1 MKDTLGRLFW
11 AGIIIGIVLFAALKV
26 GAKPTKRVYC
36 IAAEYA
42 RLSPTEWVGISN
54 CGSLWKVVI
63 SIPGVNPDSL
73 FKANGAGKSLGVAA
87 GDSAEAWYYDQ
98 ANGVWS
104 QLGKVP
110 ALGDTLGYADVP
122 SE

>member
-1 MKDTLGRLFW
+1 MRTFLL
-11 AGIIIGIVLFAALKV
+11 ALAIVAATIFLAV
-26 GAKPTKRVYC
+26 TAQAKRVYC

-54 CGSLWKVVI
+54 CGNLWKVVI
-63 SIPGVNPDSL
+63 AIPGVNPDSL

-98 ANGVWS
+98 ANGIWS

-110 ALGDTLGYADVP
+110 ALGDTLGYVDVDK
-122 SE
+122 